1 MDVIRARQ
9 YEAASESSML
19 VTNFDVESARVVRR
33 RCVAADDDDDDGGDA
48 RRAVEVVEST
58 IRYVRRE
65 WRMANGADGSIATM
79 VMMGLGAIDRFGGGG
94 VRRVRA

>member
-1 MDVIRARQ
+1 M
-9 YEAASESSML
+9 
-19 VTNFDVESARVVRR
+19 TNFDVESARVVRR
-33 RCVAADDDDDDGGDA
+33 RCVAADDDDGGDA

-79 VMMGLGAIDRFGGGG
+79 VMMGFGAIASEVVVCVACALEMMD
-94 VRRVRA
+94 

>member
-1 MDVIRARQ
+1 
-9 YEAASESSML
+9 ML

-65 WRMANGADGSIATM
+65 WRMANGAESIDRDDDGDD
-79 VMMGLGAIDRFGGGG
+79 GLGCDRFGGGG

>member
-1 MDVIRARQ
+1 
-9 YEAASESSML
+9 ML

-33 RCVAADDDDDDGGDA
+33 RCVAADDDDGGDA

-79 VMMGLGAIDRFGGGG
+79 MVMMGLGAIDRFGGGG

>member
-1 MDVIRARQ
+1 
-9 YEAASESSML
+9 ML

-79 VMMGLGAIDRFGGGG
+79 VMMGFGAIASEVVVCVACALEMMD
-94 VRRVRA
+94 